1 MIDKLNFAKTDVGAI
16 GDRGLSSFADTLLK
30 QGNVFNAQAA
40 QEQEQALNTVK
51 TMSDIA
57 SRDRAEQR
65 EVDRINKENSTQEA
79 LVNYNNAVNRASTLG
94 TMSDEQ
100 GKALGSEYGSLVS
113 KVGEEKAAQI
123 VSDKAAGYAATDSA
137 NLKASPKLAY
147 DRISPIELPSGSSI
161 DPLKL
166 IAMKE
171 QKLSALE
178 DRQNKLDDRAFKE
191 KEFEANKK
199 YQADSLA
206 LQKQE
211 AANRMAE
218 RNEDKKE
225 KKDLVNATIASNK
238 VDTGGGELIY
248 DPVTGAYVKNVNTGV
263 KNLDYSTK
271 VDPSTGEV
279 VTGDNTNIMVK
290 KLYDKVGNKI
300 EKAQAL
306 APEIIPEDKLKDD
319 KFLLEG
325 YESVKGSQKNI
336 LSGSGITSSD
346 IENNLKATAGVDKK
360 ISDLRDKVAFFRFP
374 SEFEKNKAKQEIEDL
389 KKERKVIE
397 TSLKKDTISN
407 NMTFDDYKKNIQ
419 MSNEN
424 KKLEMYNLQKDI
436 DSAYKGIEKDL
447 TAERGVEQKT
457 NKFADVAEVKT
468 KAFND
473 KFKQIKDSDPTI
485 TDSAAVNVALDYSN
499 KVGDNQ
505 ATIRSTAKTEGETK
519 EEKKSAAIEKDIEN
533 RSKIIAKELDTLN
546 DLQKSLITGK
556 EYDDEVAD
564 PFSTDGRK
572 ISVDDL
578 AALINAKKVNA
589 ENKAE
594 ELSRYRYETLGT
606 K

>member
-79 LVNYNNAVNRASTLG
+79 LVNYNNAINRASTLG
-94 TMSDEQ
+94 TMSDNQ
-100 GKALGSEYGSLVS
+100 GKSLGNEYDSLVS

-123 VSDKAAGYAATDSA
+123 VSDKAFGYAATDSA

-178 DRQNKLDDRAFKE
+178 DQQSKLDDRAFKE
-191 KEFEANKK
+191 KEFK
-199 YQADSLA
+199 ADQEYKNASLS
-206 LQKQE
+206 LQRQE
-211 AANRMAE
+211 TANRMAE

-238 VDTGGGELIY
+238 ANTVGEELIY
-248 DPVTGAYVKNVNTGV
+248 DPSSGAYVKNVSTGV
-263 KNLDYSTK
+263 KKLDYGS
-271 VDPSTGEV
+271 
-279 VTGDNTNIMVK
+279 GDNTDEMVK

-300 EKAQAL
+300 EKAQDL
-306 APEIIPEDKLKDD
+306 ATKIIPEDKLKDD
-319 KFLLEG
+319 KALLES
-325 YESVKGSQKNI
+325 YSKTPGSKISTVGNVLPSDVPKEILKKNND
-336 LSGSGITSSD
+336 L
-346 IENNLKATAGVDKK
+346 EKK
-360 ISDLRDKVAFFRFP
+360 ISSLQIKNLNPFSSNIDVESRD
-374 SEFEKNKAKQEIEDL
+374 SEIKSL
-389 KKERKVIE
+389 KKEQSELVKGYY
-397 TSLKKDTISN
+397 SSN
-407 NMTFDDYKKNIQ
+407 DNLTFDDYKKNINIE
-419 MSNEN
+419 NEKN
-424 KKLEMYNLQKDI
+424 KSELYKIQKDI
-436 DSAYKGIEKDL
+436 NSAYKGIEKDL
-447 TAERGVEQKT
+447 TTERGVEQKT

-473 KFKQIKDSDPTI
+473 KFKQIKESDSTI
-485 TDSAAVNVALDYSN
+485 TDSAAVKVALDYSN

-505 ATIRSTAKTEGETK
+505 STIRSSAKTEGEKK
-519 EEKKSAAIEKDIEN
+519 EEKKSVAVEKDIEN

-556 EYDDEVAD
+556 EYDDKVAD
-564 PFSTDGRK
+564 PFSADGRK

-594 ELSRYRYETLGT
+594 DLSRYRYETLGS